1 MKRIG
6 AIVLAL
12 LLVACSSSPRN
23 SGYSNYSNSN
33 YNYNNYSNSNYTNSY
48 APAYKP
54 QASQTY
60 VKPAAQTNYQQ
71 GHYVKTSA
79 QNTAPVK
86 VPQTV
91 SATVPITSPVT
102 VSNFERLSY
111 EDLVRFEPDCENR
124 VEQIA
129 LLEEQLRS
137 NRFYTVDGIE
147 GNSYPG
153 KISKSYYSLAKYRI
167 WSLRFA
173 CQGSEVARNVL
184 AEDLR
189 AVPTSSPLATPRC
202 YFEETVEAKTS
213 LQQAHYLASNHQS
226 TRKEI
231 CTNFPYATERP
242 LIRVGDQIS
251 LSSRDAKDGASYSAL
266 RKWKGNIYQMVSKTE
281 MHLNQAVRFT
291 LVTVRSGVNQWTVVD
306 KF

>member
-23 SGYSNYSNSN
+23 SGYSNY
-33 YNYNNYSNSNYTNSY
+33 NYNNHSNYSNSY

-60 VKPAAQTNYQQ
+60 VKPAVQTNYQQ

-86 VPQTV
+86 V
-91 SATVPITSPVT
+91 SATVPAAVPATVPVK

-111 EDLVRFEPDCENR
+111 EDLVRFEPDCEKR

-266 RKWKGNIYQMVSKTE
+266 RRWKGNIYQMVSKTE

>member
-23 SGYSNYSNSN
+23 SGYSNY
-33 YNYNNYSNSNYTNSY
+33 NYNNYSNYSNSY

-54 QASQTY
+54 QATNTY
-60 VKPAAQTNYQQ
+60 VKPAAQTSYQQ

-86 VPQTV
+86 VATTV
-91 SATVPITSPVT
+91 PAAVPATVPVK

-111 EDLVRFEPDCENR
+111 EDLVRFEPDCEKR

>member
-6 AIVLAL
+6 AIVLVL

-23 SGYSNYSNSN
+23 SGYSNYNYSN
-33 YNYNNYSNSNYTNSY
+33 YNNSY
-48 APAYKP
+48 TPAYKP
-54 QASQTY
+54 PVSNTY
-60 VKPAAQTNYQQ
+60 AKPAPQTNYQP
-71 GHYVKTSA
+71 GNYVKTSA
-79 QNTAPVK
+79 QTTA
-86 VPQTV
+86 
-91 SATVPITSPVT
+91 PVT

-147 GNSYPG
+147 GNSYPA

-189 AVPTSSPLATPRC
+189 AVPTSSPLASPRC

-242 LIRVGDQIS
+242 IIRVGDQIS
-251 LSSRDAKDGASYSAL
+251 LSSRDAKDGASHLAL

-281 MHLNQAVRFT
+281 LHLNQAVRFT
-291 LVTVRSGVNQWTVVD
+291 LVTVRSGVNQWTVID

>member
-1 MKRIG
+1 MKRAWLVG
-6 AIVLAL
+6 FAM
-12 LLVACSSSPRN
+12 LLVACSSAPRHN
-23 SGYSNYSNSN
+23 S
-33 YNYNNYSNSNYTNSY
+33 YNNYSNSYSASTYTKPVAQSNYKQSN
-48 APAYKP
+48 
-54 QASQTY
+54 
-60 VKPAAQTNYQQ
+60 
-71 GHYVKTSA
+71 YVKTSSQA
-79 QNTAPVK
+79 AVPAK
-86 VPQTV
+86 V
-91 SATVPITSPVT
+91 AVT
-102 VSNFERLSY
+102 VSNLERLSY
-111 EDLVRFEPDCENR
+111 EDLVRFEPDCERR

-137 NRFYTVDGIE
+137 NRFYTVDGVE

-153 KISKSYYSLAKYRI
+153 KISKSYYSLAKFRI

-173 CQGSEVARNVL
+173 CQGSSVARNVI

-189 AVPTSSPLATPRC
+189 AVPTSSPLAAPRC

-213 LQQAHYLASNHQS
+213 LQPAYYLASDHQS

-231 CTNFPYATERP
+231 CTNFPYAAERP

-251 LSSRDAKDGASYSAL
+251 LSSREAKDGASLSAL
-266 RKWKGNIYQMVSKTE
+266 RKWKGNLYQMVSKTE

>member
-1 MKRIG
+1 MKRALVTG
-6 AIVLAL
+6 LAM
-12 LLVACSSSPRN
+12 LLVACSSSPRYN
-23 SGYSNYSNSN
+23 SYSNYSNS
-33 YNYNNYSNSNYTNSY
+33 YT
-48 APAYKP
+48 PVYKP
-54 QASQTY
+54 QATNTY
-60 VKPAAQTNYQQ
+60 VKPVAQTNYNQSN
-71 GHYVKTSA
+71 YVKTSA
-79 QNTAPVK
+79 QTASPAK
-86 VPQTV
+86 
-91 SATVPITSPVT
+91 APVT
-102 VSNFERLSY
+102 VSNFARLSY
-111 EDLVRFEPDCENR
+111 EDLVRFEPDCDRR

-137 NRFYTVDGIE
+137 NRFYTIDGVE
-147 GNSYPG
+147 GNSYQG
-153 KISKSYYSLAKYRI
+153 RISKSYYSLAKYRI

-173 CQGSEVARNVL
+173 CQGSEVTRNVV

-213 LQQAHYLASNHQS
+213 LQQAHYLASDQRL

-231 CTNFPYATERP
+231 CTNFPYAADRP
-242 LIRVGDQIS
+242 FIRVGDQIS

-281 MHLNQAVRFT
+281 IHLNQAVRFT

>member
-1 MKRIG
+1 MKRAFILCL
-6 AIVLAL
+6 VML
-12 LLVACSSSPRN
+12 LMACANSPRY
-23 SGYSNYSNSN
+23 SGYSS
-33 YNYNNYSNSNYTNSY
+33 NSY
-48 APAYKP
+48 AQVYQP
-54 QASQTY
+54 QATNTV
-60 VKPAAQTNYQQ
+60 VKPVLQTSYPQNN
-71 GHYVKTSA
+71 YVKTSA
-79 QNTAPVK
+79 QVTTPTRA
-86 VPQTV
+86 
-91 SATVPITSPVT
+91 PVT

-111 EDLVRFEPDCENR
+111 EDLVRFEPNCDQR

-129 LLEEQLRS
+129 LLGEQLRS
-137 NRFYTVDGIE
+137 NRFYSVDGVE

-173 CQGSEVARNVL
+173 CQGSEVVRNVIDQ
-184 AEDLR
+184 DLR
-189 AVPTSSPLATPRC
+189 AVPTSTPLATPRC
-202 YFEETVEAKTS
+202 YFEETTEAKTQANSS
-213 LQQAHYLASNHQS
+213 LQQANYLVSDHQS

-231 CTNFPYATERP
+231 CTNFPYATDRP
-242 LIRVGDQIS
+242 IMRVGDQIS

-266 RKWKGNIYQMVSKTE
+266 RKWKGNIYQLISKTE

>member
-1 MKRIG
+1 MKSR
-6 AIVLAL
+6 AMNC
-12 LLVACSSSPRN
+12 LLVLVVVMGLAACARSPR
-23 SGYSNYSNSN
+23 YSNTNSSYS
-33 YNYNNYSNSNYTNSY
+33 NNYSSSYTQTYKPQPTNSY
-48 APAYKP
+48 IN
-54 QASQTY
+54 QASQSS
-60 VKPAAQTNYQQ
+60 NYQSSNNQ
-71 GHYVKTSA
+71 NHYVKASA
-79 QNTAPVK
+79 Q
-86 VPQTV
+86 
-91 SATVPITSPVT
+91 SASSAKAPVT
-102 VSNFERLSY
+102 VSNFERLTY
-111 EDLVRFEPDCENR
+111 EDLVRFEPDCEKR

-129 LLEEQLRS
+129 QLEEQLRS

-173 CQGSEVARNVL
+173 CQGSEVARNVI
-184 AEDLR
+184 EQDVR

-202 YFEETVEAKTS
+202 YFEETTEAKTAA
-213 LQQAHYLASNHQS
+213 QPAHYLLNEHQS
-226 TRKEI
+226 TRKEV
-231 CTNFPYATERP
+231 CTNYPYAADKP

-266 RKWKGNIYQMVSKTE
+266 RKWRGNIYQMVSKTE